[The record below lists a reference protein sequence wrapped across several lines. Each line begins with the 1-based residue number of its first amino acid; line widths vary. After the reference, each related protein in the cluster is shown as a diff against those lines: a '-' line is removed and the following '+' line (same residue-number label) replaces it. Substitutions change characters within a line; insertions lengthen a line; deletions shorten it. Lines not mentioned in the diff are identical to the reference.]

1 MQIVLNVKVKLH
13 CSMDYL
19 GIVILVLIPKSK
31 THEHFK
37 SDHAAGKTAGPE
49 RNRAIF

>member
-1 MQIVLNVKVKLH
+1 
-13 CSMDYL
+13 MDYL

-37 SDHAAGKTAGPE
+37 SVLDAGKTAGPE
-49 RNRAIF
+49 KNKAN